1 MFQKELGVKVE
12 FQAKNKTKL
21 YYTWELTKGLMIAI
35 TAIAAI
41 SVLGKPSELSSFEIF
56 IRLILLL
63 IASIP
68 AVFGFSYLYVLVKY
82 DSLLQRDKE
91 LEK

>member
-1 MFQKELGVKVE
+1 VGI
-12 FQAKNKTKL
+12 QAKNKTKL
-21 YYTWELTKGLMIAI
+21 YYAWDLTKGLMIAI
-35 TAIAAI
+35 TAIAVI
-41 SVLGKPSELSSFEIF
+41 SILGESSELTSVEIV

-63 IASIP
+63 IAVIP
-68 AVFGFSYLYVLVKY
+68 AVFAFCYLYVWFKY